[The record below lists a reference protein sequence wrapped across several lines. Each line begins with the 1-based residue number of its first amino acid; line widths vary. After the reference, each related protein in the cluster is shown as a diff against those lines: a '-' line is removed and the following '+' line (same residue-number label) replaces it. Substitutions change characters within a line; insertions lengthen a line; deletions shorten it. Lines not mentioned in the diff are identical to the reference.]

1 MGNSGEMKRFVKKH
15 GQDAGRES
23 KMNASKGGLE
33 RTETDGDTV
42 AAGAIQLRSPS
53 NQSSEPLYHIVAFD
67 DNLQRPEGGRG
78 VSSTALNDDKCQYI
92 RHFNCGKR
100 AFSDLLSRL
109 SLHTDSNGRN
119 GTISPL
125 LCYSHLASLTSTVE
139 WRRIPDS
146 IGLAPTRFLARWM
159 DAGSDVPCKSVEVVD
174 CRAGRFSL
182 HFISAAIH
190 AILSASQRS

>member
-1 MGNSGEMKRFVKKH
+1 MPV
-15 GQDAGRES
+15 RETWS
-23 KMNASKGGLE
+23 APKPM
-33 RTETDGDTV
+33 
-42 AAGAIQLRSPS
+42 AIQLQQALSNCGALPISPQSHCTTLWLSMIIS
-53 NQSSEPLYHIVAFD
+53 NGL
-67 DNLQRPEGGRG
+67 EGGRG

-146 IGLAPTRFLARWM
+146 IGLAPTRFLARWI
-159 DAGSDVPCKSVEVVD
+159 DAGSDVPCKSVEVMN